1 MDVILRVFRDIVID
15 NMTDAGD
22 VESPRGAI
30 GFDDPADIRQKS
42 HVEHAI
48 DFIEH
53 QNCDVAKMERALL
66 EMIEQAARRGDD
78 DIDAA
83 FQFLALLAVANAAVD
98 HGRAQIGKA
107 SIVAKGGLDLRSE
120 LSRRLQ
126 DQTTKFPVMSE
137 QRQNRKREGSGF
149 SGTGLGGADQ
159 ILAGENNGEGAKL
172 DWGGLSE
179 AHRLHTAHHFGRKV
193 EIIETHGEETSACR
207 SACHSV
213 PRLPF

>member
-1 MDVILRVFRDIVID
+1 CSPPFPYTTLFR
-15 NMTDAGD
+15 
-22 VESPRGAI
+22 S
-30 GFDDPADIRQKS
+30 
-42 HVEHAI
+42 
-48 DFIEH
+48 
-53 QNCDVAKMERALL
+53 ERALL

-179 AHRLHTAHHFGRKV
+179 AHRLYTKIGRA
-193 EIIETHGEETSACR
+193 SCR
-207 SACHSV
+207 ERA
-213 PRLPF
+213 